1 MSRTPREAAEA
12 RWAVWQAERLKALPP
27 AKPPAPPRNVRAIL
41 DLGNMVYFEFKGRA
55 YGVPPLP
62 WREGEKLLALR
73 LQIGAMGKE
82 ISEETLP
89 VYYAALKQMTR
100 IMWRNTRPKGR
111 WLRFLKRVRLFDP
124 FAVAS
129 ELEVAELAV
138 FFLGLRT
145 RSTASFRR
153 GVPEPRTTSS
163 MISRLS
169 STGSPAGHDETV
181 FR

>member
-1 MSRTPREAAEA
+1 MQTFTKTPRAVMDA
-12 RWAVWQAERLKALPP
+12 RWATYREELRAERGPVRPP
-27 AKPPAPPRNVRAIL
+27 SPPRNVRAIL

-73 LQIGAMGKE
+73 LQIGALGEE
-82 ISEETLP
+82 ISEESLP
-89 VYYAALKQMTR
+89 VYYTGLKKMAR

-111 WLRFLKRVRLFDP
+111 WLRLFKRIGLFDP

-129 ELEVAELAV
+129 ETELADLAV

-145 RSTASFRR
+145 RSTASLRR
-153 GVPEPRTTSS
+153 GIPEPRTTS
-163 MISRLS
+163 
-169 STGSPAGHDETV
+169 
-181 FR
+181 